1 MPIDQ
6 DTVSDGVHTLFAL
19 AIEFAS
25 GFGLL
30 LVLGH
35 HGSAP
40 TKGEPAD
47 ADQDAPDGGETAG
60 PIDVIEQFRSQRVRP
75 VPGGRVAVADMHG
88 AYLQVCQA
96 RGIEPP
102 SLVRFGKLGASVW
115 RREKIAGKVWYM
127 DVALNP
133 VALSA

>member
-1 MPIDQ
+1 
-6 DTVSDGVHTLFAL
+6 VHTLFAL

-40 TKGEPAD
+40 SDSKAADPDESEPEPRSGGEPA
-47 ADQDAPDGGETAG
+47 Q
-60 PIDVIEQFRSQRVRP
+60 PIDVIEQFRAQ
-75 VPGGRVAVADMHG
+75 RVAVADIHN
-88 AYLQVCQA
+88 AYLQLCQA
-96 RGIEPP
+96 RGIELL
-102 SLVRFGKLGASVW
+102 SLVLFGTIGASVW

-127 DVALNP
+127 DVVLIP
-133 VALSA
+133 VALAA